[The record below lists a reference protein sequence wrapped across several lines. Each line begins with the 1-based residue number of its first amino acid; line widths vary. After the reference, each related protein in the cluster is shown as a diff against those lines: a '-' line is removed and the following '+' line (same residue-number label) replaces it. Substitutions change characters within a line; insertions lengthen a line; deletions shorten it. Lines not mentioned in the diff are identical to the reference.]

1 MKKSKVVKTKDF
13 KNLYSE
19 KQDKGQTGI
28 SSYNHEL
35 LKNSYNNKYS
45 LFVGTPCTGLVR
57 MEWAMAR
64 FGQVIPCNF
73 GMKTAVSWMPSYAP
87 MGYLVADAQNII
99 VKRFLED
106 NCTWLLLVEEDNV
119 LPPDCFLRLNEYI
132 RSEEIPVVSGL
143 YYTKSRPAE
152 PMVYRG
158 RGNSFYTDWKVG
170 DKVWVDAVPTGCI
183 LIHRSILQL
192 LWNESPEYKAGDVL
206 TRRVFYTP
214 EVSWFDPEKGVNN
227 SVGTSDME
235 FCSRLIMGK
244 VFERAGWPKIG
255 KMEYPFLIDT
265 SLKIGHIT
273 QAGELFPSPSEWA
286 YWSLDPKKRP
296 SLINGN
302 GSNDKKKEKTNARN
316 GK

>member
-1 MKKSKVVKTKDF
+1 MSKSKGVKKEKGLYEKKQA
-13 KNLYSE
+13 KN
-19 KQDKGQTGI
+19 QIGI

-35 LKNSYNNKYS
+35 LKNTYKERYT

-64 FGQVIPCNF
+64 FGQIIPCNW
-73 GMKTAVSWMPSYAP
+73 GYKTAISWMPNYAP

-106 NCTWLLLVEEDNV
+106 NAEWLLLVEQDNV
-119 LPPDCFLRLNEYI
+119 LPPDCFLRLNEYMRRPEVPI
-132 RSEEIPVVSGL
+132 VSGL

-158 RGNSFYTDWKVG
+158 RGNSYFTDWKIG
-170 DKVWVDAVPTGCI
+170 DKVWVDAIPTGCI
-183 LIHRSILQL
+183 LIHRSILEL

-214 EVSWFDPEKGVNN
+214 ETSWFDPEKGVNN

-235 FCSRLIMGK
+235 FCSRIIMSN
-244 VFERAGWPKIG
+244 VFERAGWPKF
-255 KMEYPFLIDT
+255 KDMQYPFLIDT
-265 SLKIGHIT
+265 NIFVGHIDEGGT
-273 QAGELFPSPSEWA
+273 NYPSPLEKQ
-286 YWSLDPKKRP
+286 YWSLDPKQRAT
-296 SLINGN
+296 LLNGN
-302 GSNDKKKEKTNARN
+302 GFNVKRKEK
-316 GK
+316 K